1 MTRRREMGRGIAR
14 GVRGPWVALM
24 VALLGVQ
31 GCQAE
36 TSYDVFVKA
45 QQLEGEAE
53 RSACKLVFDSSQGA
67 HMISSD
73 EVARCLRQNEV
84 ALAEYER
91 AGALGFNGD
100 AYDRALLAAR
110 DRVVRLGSM
119 VRTVTMLEREQTA
132 DSREKAQ
139 AATPGPAP
147 LGGTKRPPPASK

>member
-1 MTRRREMGRGIAR
+1 MGRGIAR